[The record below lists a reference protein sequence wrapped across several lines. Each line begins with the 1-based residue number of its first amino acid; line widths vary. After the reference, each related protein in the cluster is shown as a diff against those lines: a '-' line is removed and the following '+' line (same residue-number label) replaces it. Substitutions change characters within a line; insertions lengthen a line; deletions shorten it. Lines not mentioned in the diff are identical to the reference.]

1 MCGCTD
7 ENKEDIRMFKSYS
20 MELGGR
26 TLTLEF
32 GKYAE
37 QASGSCFVR
46 YGDTCVLT
54 TCTVAKTPRP
64 GIDFFPLSVDF
75 EEKLY
80 SVGHIPG
87 SWNRREGRPAEKAI
101 LTSRL
106 IDRPL
111 RPLFPK
117 GMRHDVSVVAT
128 VMSVDTN
135 NIPDIPA
142 MIGAS
147 ASLATSEIPWAGP
160 IGAVNIGYVDGEYI
174 VNPNDE
180 QREESLLN
188 LTVAGTAEKV
198 VASFPPVHLQLAD
211 GSTYQHEGK
220 VAKVSGVID
229 EATGSVQM
237 IAQFP
242 NPEHLLKSGGSG
254 SIVLKHTNP
263 QAIVVPKSCTVEL
276 QNKIFVYLLGADNKA
291 KYTEIT
297 VEPQNDGNN
306 YVVTGGLKP
315 GDKYVTNGI
324 TKLTDGAAITP
335 ITPEEYAKRIKQAE
349 GMGAAQK

>member
-1 MCGCTD
+1 
-7 ENKEDIRMFKSYS
+7 MFKSYS

-117 GMRHDVSVVAT
+117 GMRHDVSVVARC
-128 VMSVDTN
+128 V
-135 NIPDIPA
+135 
-142 MIGAS
+142 
-147 ASLATSEIPWAGP
+147 
-160 IGAVNIGYVDGEYI
+160 
-174 VNPNDE
+174 
-180 QREESLLN
+180 
-188 LTVAGTAEKV
+188 
-198 VASFPPVHLQLAD
+198 
-211 GSTYQHEGK
+211 
-220 VAKVSGVID
+220 
-229 EATGSVQM
+229 
-237 IAQFP
+237 
-242 NPEHLLKSGGSG
+242 
-254 SIVLKHTNP
+254 
-263 QAIVVPKSCTVEL
+263 
-276 QNKIFVYLLGADNKA
+276 
-291 KYTEIT
+291 
-297 VEPQNDGNN
+297 
-306 YVVTGGLKP
+306 
-315 GDKYVTNGI
+315 
-324 TKLTDGAAITP
+324 
-335 ITPEEYAKRIKQAE
+335 
-349 GMGAAQK
+349 

>member
-1 MCGCTD
+1 
-7 ENKEDIRMFKSYS
+7 MFKSYS

-117 GMRHDVSVVAT
+117 GHAPRRVRGGHRHVR
-128 VMSVDTN
+128 
-135 NIPDIPA
+135 
-142 MIGAS
+142 GH
-147 ASLATSEIPWAGP
+147 
-160 IGAVNIGYVDGEYI
+160 
-174 VNPNDE
+174 
-180 QREESLLN
+180 Q
-188 LTVAGTAEKV
+188 
-198 VASFPPVHLQLAD
+198 
-211 GSTYQHEGK
+211 QH
-220 VAKVSGVID
+220 
-229 EATGSVQM
+229 
-237 IAQFP
+237 P
-242 NPEHLLKSGGSG
+242 RH
-254 SIVLKHTNP
+254 
-263 QAIVVPKSCTVEL
+263 
-276 QNKIFVYLLGADNKA
+276 
-291 KYTEIT
+291 
-297 VEPQNDGNN
+297 
-306 YVVTGGLKP
+306 P
-315 GDKYVTNGI
+315 GDDRRFG
-324 TKLTDGAAITP
+324 LSGHQRDPRGPAPSA
-335 ITPEEYAKRIKQAE
+335 R
-349 GMGAAQK
+349 